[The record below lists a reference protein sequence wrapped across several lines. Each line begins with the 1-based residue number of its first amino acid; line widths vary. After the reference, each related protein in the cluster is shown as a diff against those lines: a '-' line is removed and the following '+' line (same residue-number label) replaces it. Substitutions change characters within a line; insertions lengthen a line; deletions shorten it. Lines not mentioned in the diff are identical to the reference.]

1 MAMAMM
7 GRTSGDQCSCAKYA
21 TFCFKS
27 SCIMFPAV
35 HARTNAATS
44 ISPES
49 FVTTSEM
56 MALLRSK
63 SATLKID
70 AQGKASGTL
79 HFEVKP
85 EYHINSHKPSN
96 ELLIPT
102 ELVTPQGPVKLSA
115 QYPEGHDILLLGTE
129 KVNVYSGKFDLQV
142 SADAKNAPAK
152 SVLPVELKYQ
162 ACNNNS
168 CFPPKSLKFEVE
180 VVR

>member
-1 MAMAMM
+1 MI
-7 GRTSGDQCSCAKYA
+7 RTVIVTLTLAASAAAQSNKQWVDLVS
-21 TFCFKS
+21 
-27 SCIMFPAV
+27 PAV
-35 HARTNAATS
+35 VKVDAHG
-44 ISPES
+44 
-49 FVTTSEM
+49 
-56 MALLRSK
+56 K
-63 SATLKID
+63 GSA
-70 AQGKASGTL
+70 TL

-102 ELVTPQGPVKLSA
+102 ELATPQGPVKLTA

-129 KVNVYSGKFDLQV
+129 KVNVYSGKFDLKV
-142 SADAKNAPAK
+142 DADAKGLRSN
-152 SVLPVELKYQ
+152 SVVPVELKYQ